1 MCVCVCVCVSLRF
14 DQEPS
19 PENRLYL
26 DCFCVV
32 ARGIGVS
39 HVYITMG
46 TGSFD
51 ACPSWYIRQVYI
63 DHKEGFIFGPWAI
76 LSCDLGT
83 MFGLSKTVNQSVH
96 CVVG

>member
-1 MCVCVCVCVSLRF
+1 M
-14 DQEPS
+14 
-19 PENRLYL
+19 
-26 DCFCVV
+26 
-32 ARGIGVS
+32 
-39 HVYITMG
+39 HVYITMA

-51 ACPSWYIRQVYI
+51 ACLSWYIRQVYI

-83 MFGLSKTVNQSVH
+83 VCSMASLKTEAVNQSVR